1 MPWVKKDDCIGCGI
15 CVEECPADAIS
26 LISALA
32 EINMDDCIRCGICHE
47 ICPQNAVRHDKE
59 RIPQEIEAN
68 VEKVK
73 EYLKHYDNEKDSQ
86 KCLKRSMNHFKF
98 MKTISEKT
106 LERLEKLKE
115 ELSIRTG

>member
-1 MPWVKKDDCIGCGI
+1 MPWINKNDCVGCGI
-15 CVEECPADAIS
+15 CVEECPVGAIA
-26 LISALA
+26 LIESLA

-47 ICPQNAVRHDKE
+47 ICPQNAVRHDSE

-73 EYLKHYDNEKDSQ
+73 WYLKHYDNEKDS
-86 KCLKRSMNHFKF
+86 KACFGRSMNHFKL
-98 MKTISEKT
+98 MKTIAEKT

-115 ELSIRTG
+115 ELFIMKP